1 MLFIVVINKRVPYIS
16 HSLHLA
22 FVYLF
27 FIKFITYF
35 DEYLNQYSHLVI

>member
-1 MLFIVVINKRVPYIS
+1 MLFIVLINKRSDYIS

-27 FIKFITYF
+27 FIDFMIYF
-35 DEYLNQYSHLVI
+35 DEYLNQDSHLVI

>member
-1 MLFIVVINKRVPYIS
+1 MLFIVVTNKRAHYIS

-27 FIKFITYF
+27 FIDFMIYF
-35 DEYLNQYSHLVI
+35 DD